1 VTGRKSIPAT
11 SRIARATQ
19 SRRRGSLIQLLKEID
34 MDDYAQSVTSWKCRL
49 GRHTWLVVNDDNPE
63 QRQNTH
69 LECSRCSKVKDQTQ
83 FEHTKATWLSSG
95 PGS

>member
-1 VTGRKSIPAT
+1 
-11 SRIARATQ
+11 
-19 SRRRGSLIQLLKEID
+19 
-34 MDDYAQSVTSWKCRL
+34 MDDSARSVTFWKCRL

-63 QRQNTH
+63 QRRNTH
-69 LECSRCSKVKDQTQ
+69 LECKRCSKVKDQTQ